1 VVRGTW
7 TAPHRTAG
15 APRELKEGQMM
26 DHMGGMMGGMGLLW
40 VLILVLVIL
49 GIAALIKYLRSRS

>member
-1 VVRGTW
+1 MVRGTW

-26 DHMGGMMGGMGLLW
+26 DHMGGMGLLW